1 MKYSINFPAND
12 KTKSSI
18 LILLFML
25 FTVQVQAALF
35 TFSKKEEEVKKY
47 PDVPSILDLYYMAV
61 EHDNEIAA
69 AKYRSNA
76 EKEARALAW
85 SAFLPKANLNAY
97 TRINDNTTESEISF
111 IAPETHYNEN
121 GFTLVVS
128 QTLLD
133 LPALIALPES
143 KLLSKKSDLKLLEQ
157 EQLLIANVAESYVG
171 LIVAQSNLTVV
182 ETQEKAIEEL
192 LEQAKLNFELGTA
205 TITDTHEAQAARDVV
220 HAQSIAVRNKLKTLK
235 YELYTLTGHHFD
247 DVVKFEKDLPLD
259 LKDFELPP
267 LKELEEIALKANL
280 RLNMARIDHALAK
293 MSLRKTQ
300 AGRLPKLNL
309 VATYGENNA
318 NGSAFGDTTTDTEFN
333 SIGAELNMP
342 LLAGGAI
349 NSNVR
354 RARNT
359 YKEREESLEA
369 TEKQTLLQLR
379 AAYLNVDL
387 ALSSLK
393 AFRLAVQTAR
403 LSLDSTLLG
412 FKLGER
418 TSLDVLSAQQTYYQ
432 AVRDHTESQYSYLI
446 ASLGI
451 SLSLGLVSEDNI
463 IFIADLAEKLNS
475 GEL

>member
-1 MKYSINFPAND
+1 MNYFMKLPVIE
-12 KTKSSI
+12 KTKLFF
-18 LILLFML
+18 LILVLML
-25 FTVQVQAALF
+25 LAVQVQAGLF
-35 TFSKKEEEVKKY
+35 QFAKEKQETRKY
-47 PDVPSILDLYYMAV
+47 PEVPSILDVYYMAL
-61 EHDNEIAA
+61 ENDNQIAA

-85 SAFLPKANLNAY
+85 SSFLPKANLNVY
-97 TRINDNTTESEISF
+97 TRISDNTTESEINF
-111 IAPETHYNEN
+111 IEPETNYNEN
-121 GFTLVVS
+121 GYTLVVN

-143 KLLSKKSDLKLLEQ
+143 KLRSKKSDLKLLEQ
-157 EQLLIANVAESYVG
+157 EQNLIARVATNYID
-171 LIVAQSNLTVV
+171 LIVAQSNLAVV

-235 YELYTLTGHHFD
+235 HELYTLTGHHFN

-259 LKDFELPP
+259 LKDFELPS

-300 AGRLPKLNL
+300 TSRLPKLNL

-318 NGSAFGDTTTDTEFN
+318 NGSVFGTTESDTEFN

-342 LLAGGAI
+342 LMAGGAI

-359 YKEREESLEA
+359 YKEKTETLELVK
-369 TEKQTLLQLR
+369 KQTLLQLR
-379 AAYLNVDL
+379 EAYLNVDL

-393 AFRLAVQTAR
+393 AFRLAVQTAK

-446 ASLGI
+446 ASLGL

-475 GEL
+475 GKL